1 MDSIGSN
8 FPPSEG
14 RGCWFDPSRAHQ
26 DLEMFWV
33 IQTQKNQGP
42 MAKAKG
48 LFSFV
53 RSPEPPSMRHMAEKW
68 RS

>member
-1 MDSIGSN
+1 M
-8 FPPSEG
+8 
-14 RGCWFDPSRAHQ
+14 
-26 DLEMFWV
+26 

-53 RSPEPPSMRHMAEKW
+53 RSPEPPLYAPYGGEVAELRIAQTQQHSFIVW
-68 RS
+68 SGNGRNLETRQVLVR